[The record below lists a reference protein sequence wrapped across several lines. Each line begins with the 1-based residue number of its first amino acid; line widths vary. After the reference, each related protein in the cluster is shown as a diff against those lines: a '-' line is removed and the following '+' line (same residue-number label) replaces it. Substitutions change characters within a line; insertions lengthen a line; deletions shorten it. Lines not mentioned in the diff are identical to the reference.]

1 MARWDNENFHTEVP
15 STGILCSNCQ
25 HRLPDIQIGERVV
38 NRAGYGS
45 CKKYTLKPQDV
56 LWNGAYCPKYRKE

>member
-1 MARWDNENFHTEVP
+1 MAHWDDENFSSVVP
-15 STGILCSNCQ
+15 PSGILCTNCKF
-25 HRLPDIQIGERVV
+25 RMPDIQVGETIV

-45 CKKYTLKPQDV
+45 CSKYTLKPQDV